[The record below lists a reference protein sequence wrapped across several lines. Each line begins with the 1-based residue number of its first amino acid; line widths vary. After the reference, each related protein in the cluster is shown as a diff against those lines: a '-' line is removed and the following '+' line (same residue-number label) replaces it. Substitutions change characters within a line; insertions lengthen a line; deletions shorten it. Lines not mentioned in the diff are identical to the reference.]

1 MASIDR
7 RISERWSAQAAFGNS
22 GTLQPKGDLIDF
34 GNPDSLR
41 GALRH
46 TQRSWINMRV
56 SGVLPGAGTR
66 ISGSYMMTDYR
77 AALPAHRY
85 MTQRQSP
92 DLGLNVQIRQ
102 PIPAFGIFAGRLE
115 AVAEMRNL
123 LQQGYLPLQ
132 GTNGRRI
139 ILLPS
144 PRTVRGGLAF
154 IF

>member
-1 MASIDR
+1 MASVDR
-7 RISERWSAQAAFGNS
+7 RLSEHWSVQAAFGNS
-22 GTLQPKGDLIDF
+22 GTLQPKGGMIDF
-34 GNPDSLR
+34 GNPESLR

-46 TQRSWINMRV
+46 TQRSWINMRA
-56 SGVLPGAGTR
+56 SGVLPAVGTR
-66 ISGSYMMTDYR
+66 VSGSYMMTDYR

-85 MTQRQSP
+85 MTMRQSP
-92 DLGLNVQIRQ
+92 DLGLNLQVRQ
-102 PIPAFGIFAGRLE
+102 PLPVGGMFAGRLE
-115 AVAEMRNL
+115 AVAELRNL

-139 ILLPS
+139 VLLPS